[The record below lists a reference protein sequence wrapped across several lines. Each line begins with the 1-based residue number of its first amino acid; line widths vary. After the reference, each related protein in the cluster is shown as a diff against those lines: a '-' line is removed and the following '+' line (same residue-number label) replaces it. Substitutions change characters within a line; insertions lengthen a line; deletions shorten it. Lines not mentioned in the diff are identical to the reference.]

1 MIQGFFQSDEK
12 RPAILSLLVFLIAA
26 MLFAILSG
34 ACGNLFLES
43 IQTLLSNNQ
52 LRNLTGL
59 ACIGLLVLLIF
70 HFLKTYK
77 IFGGKMAVVL
87 AAALVFSPLS
97 LLFTQRETFLAGW
110 LAELLFL
117 LFAAQT
123 SLQIFLLPP
132 DRKYKNASLG
142 TLSFLILIGALEIFH
157 QTLNSSWKMII
168 PYGVLMI
175 LYLVLQAFSLWK
187 QRSIQMIQIAM
198 GNSAMAG
205 NLKLALGPEG
215 IRQLIPYFRTQMS
228 EGSSVARL
236 LILEIIRGI
245 DFNGKEDLAKTA
257 FNSGQLEVQ
266 FAVID
271 QIFDWLLPYSLLVYV
286 VNNCAE
292 SLAEYMVRKIFVNYP
307 DITNHGVAE
316 ELQKSAKSLGRFP
329 LSEESKKMY
338 SYVVF
343 DERKEYSQILNGLL
357 MSGRKED
364 RLFAVEI
371 MAAYIGHEDET
382 NQKYLAEIIENTF
395 HNPTELEE
403 MIELCA
409 EYDGNL
415 EYLKNHLSI
424 YYSGGFLHKLCEY
437 YEPLAVAKSFA
448 ATNFPVP
455 IALTLLA
462 ANRLDNKGKAMYG
475 EKVNQLNDYISRLD
489 KEERKIR
496 STKVYGSKLLL
507 DEIKRLKLT
516 LTNAVYEYNY
526 GFQTENSLE
535 KISHNRDLEGVFHIK
550 NREESHLEINTEKG
564 SFNYGVLRVSTDN
577 TLLESIYRYLG
588 GEAMDTGLTEN
599 IEKLISL
606 KSIPM
611 FSDLDVFT
619 LQQIQKISVYKKI
632 SAGETIIVE
641 GEEGTNLYIVITGKV
656 GVYKGGNLINEIGKG
671 GLFGEMAIIEKQRRS
686 ATIMTIE
693 DTNFLI
699 IEGDDFVKLL
709 ERNSSISMSVIK
721 TLTGR
726 LRKMLEEEK

>member
-1 MIQGFFQSDEK
+1 MIQGFFQSDVK
-12 RPAILSLLVFLIAA
+12 RPEILSLLIFPIAA
-26 MLFAILSG
+26 MLFGTLSG
-34 ACGNLFLES
+34 ACGSLFLKS
-43 IQTLLSNNQ
+43 IQTLLSNDQ
-52 LRNLTGL
+52 LRSLTGL
-59 ACIGLLVLLIF
+59 VCICLLVLLIAHLF
-70 HFLKTYK
+70 KTYK
-77 IFGGKMAVVL
+77 IFGRKMGLVL

-97 LLFTQRETFLAGW
+97 LLFAQRGIFLAAW

-117 LFAAQT
+117 LYAAQT

-132 DRKYKNASLG
+132 DRRYKNASLG
-142 TLSFLILIGALEIFH
+142 TLLFLILIGALEIIH
-157 QTLNSSWKMII
+157 QTLNSGWKQII
-168 PYGVLMI
+168 PYGVLMV
-175 LYLVLQAFSLWK
+175 LYLALQVFGFWK
-187 QRSIQMIQIAM
+187 QRSIQMMQIAM
-198 GNSAMAG
+198 DNSAMAG

-215 IRQLIPYFRTQMS
+215 IRQLLPYFRTQMS

-236 LILEIIRGI
+236 LILDITRGI
-245 DFNGKEDLAKTA
+245 DFDGKEDLAKTA

-286 VNNCAE
+286 VNNCAD

-329 LSEESKKMY
+329 LSEESKKMF

-382 NQKYLAEIIENTF
+382 NKKFLVEIIENTF

-409 EYDGNL
+409 EYDSDL
-415 EYLKNHLSI
+415 EYLRNHLSI
-424 YYSGGFLHKLCEY
+424 YYSIGFLRKLCEY
-437 YEPLAVAKSFA
+437 YEPLAIAKSFA

-462 ANRLDNKGKAMYG
+462 ANRLDNKGKEMYG

-496 STKVYGSKLLL
+496 SANVYGSKLLL
-507 DEIKRLKLT
+507 DEIQRLKLT
-516 LTNAVYEYNY
+516 LTNAVCEYNY
-526 GFQTENSLE
+526 GFQIENSLE
-535 KISHNRDLEGVFHIK
+535 MISHDRDLEGEFHIK
-550 NREESHLEINTEKG
+550 NREESHLEINSEKG
-564 SFNYGVLRVSTDN
+564 SFNYDVLRVSTDN
-577 TLLESIYRYLG
+577 ALLESIYRYLG
-588 GEAMDTGLTEN
+588 GEAMDTRLTEN

-632 SAGETIIVE
+632 SVGETIIVE

-656 GVYKGGNLINEIGKG
+656 GVFKGGILINEIGKG

-726 LRKMLEEEK
+726 LRKMLEEGK